1 MLFCPRCDVRLMHVM
16 NFDVVVRACN
26 APDQVHRLVTGR
38 ATGSENL
45 NLSPF
50 ALGHASL
57 SIPGFQHARVRL
69 LL

>member
-1 MLFCPRCDVRLMHVM
+1 MHVM
-16 NFDVVVRACN
+16 NFDVVVRARN
-26 APDQVHRLVTGR
+26 APDQVHRLVTRR

-45 NLSPF
+45 NLSPL

-57 SIPGFQHARVRL
+57 SISGFQQARVRL